1 MTTLSKA
8 AFSACKQL
16 SEVQLPASVTS
27 IGEDAFFSTAL
38 TTIHIPANVNK
49 IGKGVLAGCPNLET
63 ITVDAANTTYD
74 SRENCN
80 AIILTAENLLIQAS
94 RQTRIP
100 STVTAIYAAWMQNH
114 YLPEEFVVPDGIVSI
129 GDDSFYLAGLRGITL
144 PASVERI
151 GFYATYGSTTTPIEY
166 VKVLAT
172 TPPRADYYSFTSKT
186 YTDATLYVLPGL
198 KAVYKAHSVWGR
210 FANIVEI
217 GPGSGDVDASGSLTT
232 ADLLLVVDY
241 ILGRDVPSTFSTTAA
256 DVNGDGLVDIADVS
270 TLIGKLL

>member
-16 SEVQLPASVTS
+16 SEVQLPASVTA

-38 TTIHIPANVNK
+38 ATIHIPANVNK

-100 STVTAIYAAWMQNH
+100 SSVTAIYAAWMQNH

-129 GDDSFYLAGLRGITL
+129 GDHSFYLAGLRGITL

-151 GFYATYGSTTTPIEY
+151 GFYAIYGSDVTPIEY

-172 TPPRADYYSFTSKT
+172 TPPQADYYSFTSKT

-198 KAVYKAHSVWGR
+198 TAVYKAHSVWGR

-256 DVNGDGLVDIADVS
+256 DVNGDGLVNIADVS
-270 TLIGKLL
+270 ALVDKLL